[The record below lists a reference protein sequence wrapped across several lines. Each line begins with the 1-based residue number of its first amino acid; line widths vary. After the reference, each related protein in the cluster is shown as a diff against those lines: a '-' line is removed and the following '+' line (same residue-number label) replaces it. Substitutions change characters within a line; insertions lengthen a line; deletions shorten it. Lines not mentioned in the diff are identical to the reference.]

1 MMQVI
6 RETLTTPLSK
16 DAYFDAYLM
25 DQYEDLEPDRLRPA
39 AVIAPG
45 GGYAFVSPRE
55 GEPVAMALLA
65 KGCQAFVLHYS
76 VGPEHR
82 FPTALLELAEAVRT
96 IRQHA
101 AEWHVNPEAII
112 GVGFSA
118 GGHLVASLGTLI
130 AQTVLADYQPDEIR
144 LNGMMLGY
152 PVITSGEFKE
162 PGSFDQLIGPDASP
176 ALRLQVSLERQVSA
190 QTPPT
195 FLWTTMTDE
204 TVPVENSIRF
214 AEALHEHDV
223 ACELHIFPAGRH
235 GLSLATRE
243 TWSQRHDYGKEPVV
257 AQWLSLFATWLQQ
270 FM

>member
-1 MMQVI
+1 MQVI
-6 RETLTTPLSK
+6 RQPLVTVMS
-16 DAYFDAYLM
+16 DTAYFEAYLM
-25 DQYEDLEPDRLRPA
+25 DQYQELEPARMRPA

-76 VGPEHR
+76 VGPTHR
-82 FPTALLELAEAVRT
+82 FPTALLELAETVRI
-96 IRQHA
+96 IRKRA
-101 AEWHVNPEAII
+101 AEWHVNPDAIV

-118 GGHLVASLGTLI
+118 GGHLIGSLGTM
-130 AQTVLADYQPDEIR
+130 ARQNVLAGYPFAQIR

-190 QTPPT
+190 TTPPT
-195 FLWTTMTDE
+195 FLWATMSDE
-204 TVPVENSIRF
+204 TVPVENSLRF

-223 ACELHIFPAGRH
+223 ACELHVFPTGRH

-243 TWSQRHDYGKEPVV
+243 SWSQRHNYGKQPVV
-257 AQWLSLFATWLQQ
+257 AQWLPLFGTWLQQ